1 MSSLLI
7 HLALIG
13 SAAAADL
20 DVDGVTLTLDGTQ
33 TYDNINVI
41 NGGSIV
47 VTDYD
52 GTGTT
57 GTLTL
62 VADSVTVDAT
72 SSIVATGAGYRGVT
86 SADGEGPGGGSGGL
100 LYQDSG
106 GGGAHGG

>member
-47 VTDYD
+47 VTD
-52 GTGTT
+52 
-57 GTLTL
+57 
-62 VADSVTVDAT
+62 
-72 SSIVATGAGYRGVT
+72 
-86 SADGEGPGGGSGGL
+86 
-100 LYQDSG
+100 
-106 GGGAHGG
+106 